1 MGSPGSGRVPRGRLG
16 CRRRTA
22 RYGGTAAFLLAS
34 HSADLAVVGVLASLY
49 PAVTVLL
56 AATVLREPF
65 RLNQGV
71 GLLVCGAS
79 VGLVA
84 MG

>member
-1 MGSPGSGRVPRGRLG
+1 MGGVLG
-16 CRRRTA
+16 VA
-22 RYGGTAAFLLAS
+22 GTAAFLLSTHTAS
-34 HSADLAVVGVLASLY
+34 LAVTGVLASLY

-56 AATVLREPF
+56 AATVLHERF
-65 RLNQGV
+65 RLSQGV

-84 MG
+84 LG

>member
-1 MGSPGSGRVPRGRLG
+1 M
-16 CRRRTA
+16 T
-22 RYGGTAAFLLAS
+22 
-34 HSADLAVVGVLASLY
+34 GVLASLY

-56 AATVLREPF
+56 AATVLRERF
-65 RLNQGV
+65 RLSQGL

-84 MG
+84 LG